1 MRKLGLALGLIIL
14 SFCVACGGG
23 SSSTSGGGPTPQG
36 SYTNASLSGS
46 YFYQLKG
53 TDLNTGAAFT
63 EAGVFTSDGNG
74 NITSGTDD
82 FTEGGGISTDSI
94 SGTYVVRN
102 DGVSLMTVN
111 FGAGGS
117 ITLAFTLLSSSRAY
131 LIEDD
136 GFLAAA
142 GSAVKQDT
150 TAFSAAPNG
159 TFAFRTHTSSPGS
172 QGSTSSVGVMTVA
185 SGVVNSGNEDVLR
198 GGSTSQ
204 LTLTAGSLNVPD
216 ATGRGTGT
224 FTDSTLQTY
233 VFTYYVVD
241 ANNLRMLI
249 TSLNGVSVAGAGS
262 AVAQSGGPFT
272 AASLTGS
279 YAFGSKGDTLT
290 VDGIGT
296 VGRFTSDGSGNISAG
311 EYDSN
316 RDGVPST
323 SDVTFTGSYTM
334 GSNGRGNVTLLP
346 SIGGSIHD
354 IFYMVSPSRAFFLTD
369 DPTKVEDGTADTQ
382 QPLSYST
389 SILSGQFAFLMHGF
403 TTTPDTFDRVG
414 TLTPDG
420 AGNIGFTY
428 FLNVSFT
435 PSTSPI
441 SLSGTYTIGASG
453 RGTGTAT
460 SLSNNLV
467 YYLISA
473 SDGYI
478 LQNDTGVV
486 INGNM
491 SKQQ

>member
-1 MRKLGLALGLIIL
+1 MRRLGLAFGLIVL

-23 SSSTSGGGPTPQG
+23 GGSSSGGGPTPQG
-36 SYTNASLSGS
+36 SYTNASFSGS

-53 TDLNTGAAFT
+53 TDLNTGDAFT
-63 EAGVFTSDGNG
+63 EAGVLTSDGAG

-82 FTEGGGISTDSI
+82 FTETGGLATDTI

-102 DGVSLMTVN
+102 DGISLMTLN
-111 FGAGGS
+111 FGSGGS
-117 ITLAFTLLSSSRAY
+117 ITLAFSLLSSSRAY

-136 GFLAAA
+136 GFAAAA

-150 TAFSAAPNG
+150 TAFSAAPTG
-159 TFAFRTHTSSPGS
+159 TFTFRTHTTSPGA
-172 QGSTSSVGVMTVA
+172 QGSTSSVGVMTIA

-204 LTLTAGSLNVPD
+204 QTITGSLNVPD
-216 ATGRGTGT
+216 ASGRGTGT
-224 FTDSTLQTY
+224 LTDSALQTY
-233 VFTYYVVD
+233 VFNYYVVD
-241 ANNLRMLI
+241 ANNIRMLI
-249 TSLNGVSVAGAGS
+249 TSLNGVFVAGAGS

-272 AASLTGS
+272 AASFTGN
-279 YAFGSKGDTLT
+279 YAFGAKGDTVN
-290 VDGIGT
+290 VDGVGT
-296 VGRFTSDGSGNISAG
+296 VGRFTSDGVGNISAG

-323 SDVTFTGSYTM
+323 ADITFTGTYTM
-334 GSNGRGNVTLLP
+334 GSNGRGVVTISP
-346 SIGGSIHD
+346 SIGGTIRD
-354 IFYMVSPSRAFFLTD
+354 VLYMINPNRGFFLVD
-369 DPTKVEDGTADTQ
+369 DPTMVEDGTLDTQ
-382 QPLSYST
+382 APLSYST
-389 SILSGQFAFLMHGF
+389 SLLSGQFAFLMHGF
-403 TTTPDTFDRVG
+403 TTTPDTYDRVG
-414 TLTPDG
+414 TLTPNG
-420 AGNIGFTY
+420 SGSIGFTY
-428 FLNVSFT
+428 FLNVDFT
-435 PSTSPI
+435 PSSSPI
-441 SLSGTYTIGASG
+441 SLSGTYTVAASG

-486 INGNM
+486 INGNL